1 MRFLLTSI
9 TSSQL
14 SKKQISAICELK
26 NQQWKFGIKSQINW
40 FNKNIKHKDIHNM
53 FYIKNKLIGY
63 TLLKK
68 RNYNINKIKKEFKY
82 LLFDTLIID
91 KKYRKKKLSNLLM
104 SFNNTVIKQLG
115 YSSFLM
121 CNKEH
126 VSFYKKFNWI
136 KLKVNNIVVKDHNFA
151 GYGMAYN
158 KKTPQNTKHYFY
170 INR

>member
-1 MRFLLTSI
+1 
-9 TSSQL
+9 
-14 SKKQISAICELK
+14 
-26 NQQWKFGIKSQINW
+26 
-40 FNKNIKHKDIHNM
+40 M

-158 KKTPQNTKHYFY
+158 KKTSQNTKHYFY